1 MLEVLRNKD
10 NLLEFRMQA
19 NIENEIRFYW
29 TDIQQ
34 KIFTDWRKTKVVA
47 FIDSVVYEMDDK
59 WQELENQCAQLHL
72 IPTNLGE
79 TTKHTDS
86 LLACLERIESI
97 GLSRRDDVLLAIG
110 GGVLMDLV
118 SLAANL
124 YRRGVSVV
132 KVPTTLLGFV
142 DASIGIKT
150 GVNFMGQRNRLGSYY
165 LNYEVAYDKSL
176 LRTLDVSLVREGLGE
191 IYKIAIIKSLR
202 LFELLEIH
210 SQDVLSPDFYQ
221 TSSGGEVI
229 GLAVQLML
237 EELHE
242 NPTETNLM
250 RCVDFGHSFSPLLE
264 MQSIQNDSYE
274 DIPHGM
280 AVAVD
285 CILTSIIAKNR
296 GYLSSGGLK
305 RVIGLAKDLGF
316 FTGHP
321 IYERVDIMWSSFL
334 EMTRHRA
341 GSQNLPYPVN
351 IGSYDFIQDLEYEEV
366 VVAAKEF
373 KRLGGS

>member
-79 TTKHTDS
+79 ITKHTDS

-97 GLSRRDDVLLAIG
+97 GLSRRDDILLAIG

-165 LNYEVAYDKSL
+165 LN
-176 LRTLDVSLVREGLGE
+176 
-191 IYKIAIIKSLR
+191 
-202 LFELLEIH
+202 
-210 SQDVLSPDFYQ
+210 
-221 TSSGGEVI
+221 
-229 GLAVQLML
+229 
-237 EELHE
+237 
-242 NPTETNLM
+242 
-250 RCVDFGHSFSPLLE
+250 
-264 MQSIQNDSYE
+264 
-274 DIPHGM
+274 
-280 AVAVD
+280 
-285 CILTSIIAKNR
+285 
-296 GYLSSGGLK
+296 
-305 RVIGLAKDLGF
+305 
-316 FTGHP
+316 
-321 IYERVDIMWSSFL
+321 
-334 EMTRHRA
+334 
-341 GSQNLPYPVN
+341 
-351 IGSYDFIQDLEYEEV
+351 
-366 VVAAKEF
+366 
-373 KRLGGS
+373 